1 MEIESILMNPFVWEA
16 LKRTLQNKLLSIE
29 DIASGMGY
37 GTSSI
42 RPEPIPME
50 VKVILLGSYHLF
62 HLLQNHDS
70 KFNKIFKVRA
80 DFDHE
85 VIKNDDTIQKYARFI
100 ARVCKEEEL
109 LPLTPKG
116 VAAIVEYGEK
126 YISNKHK
133 LSIRFGPVMGVL
145 IEADYWARKRNGIGT

>member
-1 MEIESILMNPFVWEA
+1 M
-16 LKRTLQNKLLSIE
+16 LK
-29 DIASGMGY
+29 
-37 GTSSI
+37 
-42 RPEPIPME
+42 
-50 VKVILLGSYHLF
+50 
-62 HLLQNHDS
+62 NHDT

-100 ARVCKEEEL
+100 ARACEEEEL

-116 VAAIVEYGEK
+116 VSAIVEYGEK

-133 LSIRFGPVMGVL
+133 LSI
-145 IEADYWARKRNGIGT
+145 